1 MVILLIIVV
10 IRLFS
15 DNETMNMHI
24 VYFKQGLV
32 KPYRDVWESGDSKVK
47 TS

>member
-1 MVILLIIVV
+1 MVILIIIAV
-10 IRLFS
+10 ITLFS
-15 DNETMNMHI
+15 DTETMNMHI

-32 KPYRDVWESGDSKVK
+32 KPYHDVWESGDSKVK